1 MRVKHSVL
9 SKEANT
15 MSIGT
20 TIKKLRRERDM
31 TQEQLAEYLG
41 ITANAVSQWEC
52 DRTTPDISQF
62 PLLVRIFNVSADE
75 LLEINLAN
83 KELEI
88 EQLHDQIYELS
99 QTGQQK
105 EAFELA
111 RKAHKQYPDNYDL
124 MYAYASHFCYIAQD
138 TSYTAE
144 EKEIFQTE
152 CIKLLEH
159 IITECTEEYLR
170 QNARSS
176 LCFLYRDL
184 GLFEKAEDIAEQF
197 PILCNSREFIK
208 AGLYGG
214 NKGITETKTLLFVLI
229 EHLSNRMIR
238 NARTDEGSAFYSTE
252 EMRALYEKQI
262 AFLHLMFE
270 KEDFGFFY
278 SDLWEVHTFLSKSYA
293 QEKHTEKTLYH
304 LEEATNAMIRYIED
318 FYKKTFIHSSLLWKG
333 YEESGE
339 GIWYSSR
346 ENFAT
351 QLLNDTKKEV
361 FDFLREN
368 ARFQAIIK
376 QLQKYSRTWSV

>member
-1 MRVKHSVL
+1 
-9 SKEANT
+9 
-15 MSIGT
+15 
-20 TIKKLRRERDM
+20 M

-208 AGLYGG
+208 AALYGG

>member
-1 MRVKHSVL
+1 
-9 SKEANT
+9 

-52 DRTTPDISQF
+52 DRTTPDISQL

-83 KELEI
+83 KEQEI
-88 EQLHDQIYELS
+88 EQLHNQIYELS
-99 QTGQQK
+99 QTGQTK

-111 RKAHKQYPDNYDL
+111 KKAHKQYPDNYDL
-124 MYAYASHFCYIAQD
+124 MYAYASHFCYIVRD
-138 TSYTAE
+138 NSYTVE
-144 EKEIFQTE
+144 EKETFQTE

-159 IITECTEEYLR
+159 IITGCTEEYLR

-176 LCFLYRDL
+176 LCFMYMDL
-184 GLFEKAEDIAEQF
+184 GLFEKAESIAEQF
-197 PILCNSREFIK
+197 PNIVNSREFIK
-208 AGLYGG
+208 AGLYSG

-278 SDLWEVHTFLSKSYA
+278 SDLWEAHTFLAESYA
-293 QEKHTEKTLYH
+293 QEQHLEKTLYH
-304 LEEATNAMIRYIED
+304 LEEATNAIIRYIED
-318 FYKKTFIHSSLLWKG
+318 FYKKTFIHSSLLLKG
-333 YEESGE
+333 YENSGE
-339 GIWYSSR
+339 GIWYSSS

-351 QLLNDTKKEV
+351 QLLNDTKKES
-361 FDFLREN
+361 FDFLRDN
-368 ARFQAIIK
+368 ARFQKTIK
-376 QLQKYSRTWSV
+376 QLQKYSGTWSV